1 MISREELLELAR
13 HRGWPSISIHLPTHR
28 DAANREQDRL
38 LLKNLIKAACDELVT
53 NGMSNTEAA
62 SLCSPASKLVDDA
75 SFWREGSDGLSV
87 FVSESGVRV
96 LRLGMTIAQSVVVG
110 DRFYLRPLHAV
121 LGAQRDFYALA
132 LDKNGCRLF
141 RANRESIDQ
150 IELTGVPASLAD
162 ELKYDQREESMQ
174 FSTVPGP
181 QSIAGNGRAQG
192 MFHGHGGE
200 KDVEKTDL
208 ERYLRKIERAVT
220 KAVGPDATAPLLLMG
235 VDYAVSTYRALNTC
249 PAVVDLQ
256 ATGATADLPPHRIH
270 EIALET
276 LEPHFTQGV
285 ESALAQLA
293 DKTGAG
299 LVARSADRA
308 VEAAAS
314 GRVRVLVFDDTP
326 GPFGVLDR
334 SSVTASVTCVDPP
347 RLLRETA
354 RADTAEC
361 GWDLVDLAA
370 AETIVHGGEVIALQG
385 EDAAVHGV
393 AALLRY

>member
-1 MISREELLELAR
+1 MISRDELLELAR
-13 HRGWPSISIHLPTHR
+13 HSGWPSISIHLPTHR

-38 LLKNLIKAACDELVT
+38 LLKNLIKTACDQLEA
-53 NGMSNTEAA
+53 NAISHTEAA
-62 SLCSPASKLVDDA
+62 SLCSPASALVDDA
-75 SFWREGSDGLSV
+75 SFWREGSEGLSV
-87 FVSESGVRV
+87 FVSEGGVRV
-96 LRLGMTIAQSVVVG
+96 LRLGMAVPQSVVVG
-110 DRFYLRPLHAV
+110 DRFYLRPLHTV

-132 LDKNGCRLF
+132 LDKSGCRLF
-141 RANRESIDQ
+141 RANRETIDQ

-181 QSIAGNGRAQG
+181 QSIAGTGRAQG

-208 ERYLRKIERAVT
+208 ERYLRKVERAVT

-235 VDYAVSTYRALNTC
+235 VDYAISTYRALNTC

-256 ATGATADLPPHRIH
+256 VTGTTAEITAHRIH
-270 EIALET
+270 ELARET
-276 LEPHFTQGV
+276 LEPYFTRRV
-285 ESALAQLA
+285 ESALEQLA

-308 VEAAAS
+308 VEAAAA

-334 SSVTASVTCVDPP
+334 SSLTANVTCVDPP
-347 RLLRETA
+347 RVLRETA
-354 RADTAEC
+354 RADSTEC

-370 AETIVHGGEVIALQG
+370 AETVVHGGEVITLHG